1 MKSYRGGLPK
11 PDNLGRWRPVVGR
24 LRDGKPQRFQ
34 IGNRR
39 DTSEGDALRRLNHI
53 RDLYDRQCADD
64 SIDYWIGWA
73 LRWAQ
78 RLAQGVPVRVYA
90 SEHARINDGQAAEEL
105 SFVYKLQSWGLPIQ
119 IADPELQA
127 SGQNFLKRQIETEVA
142 KAVEKV
148 FQQVGQAWGPATIQ
162 KVQEGLPSN
171 WADAEQR
178 TLHDAID
185 AYKEHRKVISQRDN
199 NGALSTSTRNY
210 LKQLDYLKQHH
221 KDISLWQLNLPVLQ
235 TMAAYWRNRPPT
247 KKGGRCSWD
256 HAHGMLKQ
264 LFRFVSWLDEHPTYK
279 WTTPKG
285 AEKISRSPIKFPTD
299 DRNHNEAFRT
309 ITKDTYDVQQLA
321 IIADNVDDLGKAI
334 IAVCVNCAFGA
345 AEIGKWP
352 TNLYTLHKA
361 HPHAKEV
368 EFDSTGQ
375 DSWLTGPRPKTG
387 IYGEHLLWPQVATAV
402 KPFLDGRPYLP
413 MTRTGKP
420 WYRQHSENPQTA
432 FQNWWKLLLDR
443 ITAQKAYKDFPRLP
457 FGSLRDLL
465 PNMLRAEYG
474 DEVASI
480 ALQHGTNKYDTLLDC
495 YANVP
500 FRKLF
505 KATRELEAKFKPFLD
520 KLGEGG

>member
-11 PDNLGRWRPVVGR
+11 PDSLGRWRPVVGR
-24 LRDGKPQRFQ
+24 LRNGKPQRFQ

-64 SIDYWIGWA
+64 SIDYWAGWT

-90 SEHARINDGQAAEEL
+90 SDHARINDGQAAEEL

-178 TLHDAID
+178 TLHEAID
-185 AYKEHRKVISQRDN
+185 AYKEHRKTVSKRDN
-199 NGALSTSTRNY
+199 DGALSPSTRHN

-235 TMAAYWRNRPPT
+235 TMAAYWHNRPPT

-256 HAHGMLKQ
+256 HAQGMLKQ
-264 LFRFVSWLDEHPTYK
+264 FFRFLSWLDEHPAYK
-279 WTTPKG
+279 WTIPKG

-309 ITKDTYDVQQLA
+309 ITKDTYNVEQLV
-321 IIADNVDDLGKAI
+321 ILVDNVDDFGKALI
-334 IAVCVNCAFGA
+334 GVSVNCAFGA
-345 AEIGKWP
+345 AEVGQWP

-368 EFDSTGQ
+368 GFDSTDQ
-375 DSWLTGPRPKTG
+375 DSWITGPRHKTG

-402 KPFLDGRPYLP
+402 KPFLDGREYLP

-420 WYRQHSENPQTA
+420 WFRPHSANPQTA
-432 FQNWWKLLLDR
+432 FQNWWKLVLNR
-443 ITAQKAYKDFPRLP
+443 ITAQKAHKEFPRLP

-465 PNMLRAEYG
+465 PNVLRAEYG

-480 ALQHGTNKYDTLLDC
+480 ALQHGTNKYDNLLDC

-505 KATRELEAKFKPFLD
+505 EATRELEAKFKPFLD
-520 KLGEGG
+520 KLTKGG